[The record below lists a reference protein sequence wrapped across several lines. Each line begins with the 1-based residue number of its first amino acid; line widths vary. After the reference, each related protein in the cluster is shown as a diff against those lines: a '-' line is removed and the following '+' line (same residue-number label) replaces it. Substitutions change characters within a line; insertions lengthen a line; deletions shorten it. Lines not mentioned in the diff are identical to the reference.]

1 MSGVP
6 DTDPSPEAGDGD
18 IEEFGVDIDDF
29 AAGPAADDAE
39 GWAAEP
45 RFNWRIPEPWRAS
58 VFGVVAVTA
67 LAVLAGWLGLRDHHS
82 QRTQAERPPFL
93 QAAEQGAVNLTTVD
107 WHDAEADA
115 RRISVGAT
123 GDFQDSFT
131 RRSGSF
137 IDEVKKTQA
146 KMVGTIVRSGL
157 ESETPNSAE
166 ALVLISVQTTKAI
179 APEPETRIWRMRIS
193 VRKVGDDIKV
203 ANVGFV
209 P

>member
-6 DTDPSPEAGDGD
+6 DTEPSPEAGD
-18 IEEFGVDIDDF
+18 VDIGDDID
-29 AAGPAADDAE
+29 AAGEPFADDAE
-39 GWAAEP
+39 GWPGRP
-45 RFNWRIPEPWRAS
+45 RFNLRMPEPWRAS

-67 LAVLAGWLGLRDHHS
+67 LAVLAGWLGLRDHQS

-107 WHDAEADA
+107 WHNADADA
-115 RRISVGAT
+115 RRITDGAT
-123 GDFQDSFT
+123 GDFRDSFA
-131 RRSGSF
+131 RRSVNF
-137 IDEVKKTQA
+137 INEVKEKQA
-146 KMVGTIVRSGL
+146 KTVGTIVRSGL

-166 ALVLISVQTTKAI
+166 ALVLISVRTTKAI
-179 APEPETRIWRMRIS
+179 APEPETRMWRMRIS